1 MYLSIILLLYS
12 SKLKTSISEINYE
25 NITFEWDELYR
36 ISTKAHKAHSRSKF
50 EIGLRDSR
58 YQYVN
63 VTRNYN
69 VYHKRCKS
77 YMHFPSFLTITW
89 TVIWINSYRKKLAKI
104 QQLIDIKLMQ
114 IPLFFPIMKF
124 RGIILREKIKVIH
137 TSCINGENTIMDE
150 RYSQFKKII
159 KLHIII
165 LNYVFKSNLPLAMFN
180 SSLSQLL
187 MS

>member
-1 MYLSIILLLYS
+1 MYS

-25 NITFEWDELYR
+25 NITFEWDELYH

-69 VYHKRCKS
+69 VYYKRCKS

-89 TVIWINSYRKKLAKI
+89 TVIWINSYLTTFLLEKKLAKI

-124 RGIILREKIKVIH
+124 RRIILREKIKVIH